1 MMPDLRRCFTRI
13 GTPLAAM
20 ALMFGLNGC
29 AFFQSR
35 GPGKQML
42 ETNARNALQTLVSQ
56 NPSAAYVSRQAV
68 AVLVFPSVVKGG
80 FIYGAAA
87 GNGVLFRHGIP
98 AGVYNTTA
106 LSYGLQAG
114 LQDYGYAL
122 FFMNEKALNYLQRS
136 EGFEIGA
143 GPSVVVADK
152 GFAKSYTSTTL
163 TQDVYAFV
171 FNQTGLMA
179 GLGLTGSKITQIA
192 AP

>member
-1 MMPDLRRCFTRI
+1 
-13 GTPLAAM
+13 
-20 ALMFGLNGC
+20 
-29 AFFQSR
+29 
-35 GPGKQML
+35 ML
-42 ETNARNALQTLVSQ
+42 ESNARNALDALIEK
-56 NPSAAYVSRQAV
+56 NPSAAYVSRHAV
-68 AVLVFPSVVKGG
+68 AVLVFPNVVKGG
-80 FIYGAAA
+80 FIYGASA

-122 FFMNEKALNYLQRS
+122 FFMNERSLGYLQRS

-152 GFAKSYTSTTL
+152 GFARSYTSTTL